1 MRSRLLPVSVYVFA
15 VLLAAV
21 VASARTASPGLA
33 SSPAE
38 PNTVTITNFKFE
50 PKVLTVPVDT
60 TVTWVNQE
68 GAHTVSAD
76 KGEFTSPNLRA
87 GQNFTFKF
95 PKAGKYAYHC
105 AFHGSSGGGNMAG
118 TIVVTAAKKT
128 K

>member
-1 MRSRLLPVSVYVFA
+1 MRGRLFPVSVCAVA
-15 VLLAAV
+15 VLLVATV
-21 VASARTASPGLA
+21 VSARNTSLGLA
-33 SSPAE
+33 SSPVE

-50 PKVLTVPVDT
+50 PKILTVPVDT

-68 GAHTVSAD
+68 GAHTVTGD
-76 KGEFTSPNLRA
+76 KGEFTSPNLRS

-95 PKAGKYAYHC
+95 PKVGKYAYHC

-118 TIVVTAAKKT
+118 TIVVTAAKK

>member
-1 MRSRLLPVSVYVFA
+1 MRGRLLSVLVYVFA
-15 VLLAAV
+15 VLLTAPV
-21 VASARTASPGLA
+21 VSVRTASPVVA
-33 SSPAE
+33 SSPE

-118 TIVVTAAKKT
+118 TIVVTAARKT